1 MSTPKPSIKPSYDVI
16 MEEHPTHHAV
26 LVEDDNDWVIIEDV
40 EETPQPPEEEA
51 VLEWSVNDNESN
63 EKSVVVAVVFVIVI
77 GYALWRSY
85 SAE

>member
-1 MSTPKPSIKPSYDVI
+1 MSTPKPSFKPSYDVI

-77 GYALWRSY
+77 GYALCRSY